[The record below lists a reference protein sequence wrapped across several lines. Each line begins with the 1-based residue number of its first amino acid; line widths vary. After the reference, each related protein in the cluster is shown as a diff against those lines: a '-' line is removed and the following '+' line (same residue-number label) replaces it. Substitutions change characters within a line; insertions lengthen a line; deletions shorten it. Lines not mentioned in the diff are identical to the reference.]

1 MITKCAAAAAALALA
16 ASTAQAEV
24 PCPGNA
30 DALGTVRVLQVDAA
44 TPPRV
49 GRKQFPQTLP
59 LAPREVVLTFDD
71 GPRDITTA
79 RVLDALAHECVH
91 ASFFLIGRNALVQ
104 VPLARRI
111 LNEGH
116 TVAYHS
122 FSHPLLARIAPSAA
136 KADIDRGFA
145 AVDEAVY
152 GRTEHAPATPFF
164 RFPGFASSPLLLEWL
179 EQRGITVFGADLWV
193 DDWNPISPQQELSL
207 ALGRIEANQGGI
219 VLLHDT
225 KARTAAM
232 LPALLRALKVRGYGV
247 VHVVSPTPEVK

>member
-16 ASTAQAEV
+16 ASTARAQV

-30 DALGTVRVLQVDAA
+30 DALGTARVLLVDAA

-59 LAPREVVLTFDD
+59 LAPKEVVLTFDD
-71 GPRDITTA
+71 GPWPVTTA
-79 RVLDALAHECVH
+79 RVLDALAHECAHV
-91 ASFFLIGRNALVQ
+91 SFFLLGRNALAQ
-104 VPLARRI
+104 SALARRI
-111 LNEGH
+111 LSEGH
-116 TVAYHS
+116 TVAHHT
-122 FSHPLLARIAPSAA
+122 FSHPLLARMAPSVAEA
-136 KADIDRGFA
+136 EIERGFA
-145 AVDEAVY
+145 AVDQAVY
-152 GRTEHAPATPFF
+152 GRAEHAPATPFF
-164 RFPGFASSPLLLEWL
+164 RFPGFASSPALLEWL

-193 DDWNPISPQQELSL
+193 DDWNPISPQQELAL